1 MPMHPGAK
9 EKGNTMGSGY
19 FIKDILQYLPHR
31 YPFIMIDR
39 VLELEPGKR
48 IVTLKNVTI
57 NEPFFQGHFPDNPI
71 MPGVL
76 ILEAMAQSAGVL
88 TYESLPADN
97 REVLIYFMAIEK
109 AKFRRM
115 VVPGDQLRFEV
126 EILKL
131 RRKAVKGAGKALVD
145 SHLVAEAE
153 MMASIGE
160 K

>member
-1 MPMHPGAK
+1 MNPVVQIK
-9 EKGNTMGSGY
+9 E
-19 FIKDILQYLPHR
+19 ILTYLPHR

-39 VLELEPGKR
+39 VLDLTPGQR

-57 NEPFFQGHFPDNPI
+57 NEPYFQGHFPDNPI

-88 TYESLPADN
+88 TYASLPEN
-97 REVLIYFMAIEK
+97 RREVLIYFMAIEK

-131 RRKAVKGAGKALVD
+131 KSKAVKGAGRAFVENN
-145 SHLVAEAE
+145 LVAEAE
-153 MMASIGE
+153 MMASIGD
-160 K
+160 KG

>member
-1 MPMHPGAK
+1 
-9 EKGNTMGSGY
+9 MGSEY
-19 FIKDILQYLPHR
+19 LIKDILQYLPHR

-39 VLELEPGKR
+39 VLELQPGQR

-57 NEPFFQGHFPDNPI
+57 NEPYFQGHFPTNPI

-88 TYESLPADN
+88 TYLSLPEDSRN
-97 REVLIYFMAIEK
+97 VLIYFMAIER

-126 EILKL
+126 DILKL
-131 RRKAVKGAGKALVD
+131 KRKAVKGAGKAFVD
-145 SHLVAEAE
+145 DVLVAEAE

>member
-1 MPMHPGAK
+1 
-9 EKGNTMGSGY
+9 MGSGY
-19 FIKDILQYLPHR
+19 FINDILNYLPHR

-39 VLELEPGKR
+39 VLELEPGRR

-57 NEPFFQGHFPDNPI
+57 NEPYFQGHFPGNPI

-88 TYESLPADN
+88 TYESLPPDQ

-115 VVPGDQLRFEV
+115 VVPGDQVQFEV
-126 EILKL
+126 QILKL
-131 RRKAVKGAGKALVD
+131 RSKAVKGAGKALVD
-145 SHLVAEAE
+145 GHLVAEAE
-153 MMASIGE
+153 MMASIGA
-160 K
+160 KQ

>member
-1 MPMHPGAK
+1 MD
-9 EKGNTMGSGY
+9 SGY
-19 FIKDILQYLPHR
+19 DIKDILKHLPHR

-39 VLELEPGKR
+39 VLELEPERR

-57 NEPFFQGHFPDNPI
+57 NEPYFQGHFPDNPI

-88 TYESLPADN
+88 TYASLPPGS

-115 VVPGDQLRFEV
+115 VIPGDQLRFEV
-126 EILKL
+126 DILKL
-131 RRKAVKGAGKALVD
+131 RRKAVKGAGRAFVD
-145 SHLVAEAE
+145 GALVAEAE
-153 MMASIGE
+153 MLASIGE

>member
-1 MPMHPGAK
+1 MKPRIWQ
-9 EKGNTMGSGY
+9 KGKTMGSGY
-19 FIKDILQYLPHR
+19 FINDILNYLPHR

-39 VLELEPGKR
+39 VLELEPGRR

-57 NEPFFQGHFPDNPI
+57 NEPYFQGHFPGNPI

-88 TYESLPADN
+88 TYESLPPDQ

-115 VVPGDQLRFEV
+115 VVPGDQVQFEV
-126 EILKL
+126 QILKL
-131 RRKAVKGAGKALVD
+131 RSKAVKGAGKALVD
-145 SHLVAEAE
+145 GHLVAEAE
-153 MMASIGE
+153 MMASIGA
-160 K
+160 KQ

>member
-1 MPMHPGAK
+1 
-9 EKGNTMGSGY
+9 MGSEY
-19 FIKDILQYLPHR
+19 LINDILKFLPHR

-39 VLELEPGKR
+39 VLELDPARR

-57 NEPFFQGHFPDNPI
+57 NEPYFQGHFPDNPV

-88 TYESLPADN
+88 TYESLPEDK
-97 REVLIYFMAIEK
+97 REVLIYFMAIER

-115 VVPGDQLRFEV
+115 VVPGDQVRFEV

-131 RRKAVKGAGKALVD
+131 RSKAVKGAGKAFVD
-145 SHLVAEAE
+145 GNLVAEAE
-153 MMASIGE
+153 MMASIGA

>member
-1 MPMHPGAK
+1 
-9 EKGNTMGSGY
+9 MGSGY
-19 FIKDILQYLPHR
+19 SIKDILNYLPHR

-39 VLELEPGKR
+39 VLELAPGKS

-126 EILKL
+126 DLLKL
-131 RRKAVKGAGKALVD
+131 RRKAVKGAAKAFVD
-145 SHLVAEAE
+145 GHLVAEAE

>member
-1 MPMHPGAK
+1 MNPVHD
-9 EKGNTMGSGY
+9 
-19 FIKDILQYLPHR
+19 IRDILKHLPHR
-31 YPFIMIDR
+31 YPFILIDR
-39 VLELEPGKR
+39 VLELEPGNR

-57 NEPFFQGHFPDNPI
+57 NEPYFQGHFPDNPV

-88 TYESLPADN
+88 AYETLPADK
-97 REVLIYFMAIEK
+97 RDVLIYFMAIER

-126 EILKL
+126 EILKF
-131 RRKAVKGAGKALVD
+131 RRRAVKGKGKAFVD
-145 SHLVAEAE
+145 QRLVAEAE
-153 MMASIGE
+153 MLAAIGD

>member
-1 MPMHPGAK
+1 MVTGF
-9 EKGNTMGSGY
+9 S
-19 FIKDILQYLPHR
+19 IKDIMQYLPHR

-39 VLELEPGKR
+39 VLELEPGQR

-57 NEPFFQGHFPDNPI
+57 NEPYFQGHFPDDPI

-88 TYESLPADN
+88 TYESLPEDR

-115 VVPGDQLRFEV
+115 VVPGDQLRFEI

-131 RRKAVKGAGKALVD
+131 KRKAVKGAGKAYVENQ
-145 SHLVAEAE
+145 LVAEAE

>member
-1 MPMHPGAK
+1 MNPVHD
-9 EKGNTMGSGY
+9 
-19 FIKDILQYLPHR
+19 IRDILKHLPHR
-31 YPFIMIDR
+31 YPFILIDR
-39 VLELEPGKR
+39 VLELEPGNR

-57 NEPFFQGHFPDNPI
+57 NEPYFQGHFPDNPV

-88 TYESLPADN
+88 AYETLPADK
-97 REVLIYFMAIEK
+97 RDVLIYFMAIER

-126 EILKL
+126 EILKF
-131 RRKAVKGAGKALVD
+131 RRRAVKGTGKAFVD
-145 SHLVAEAE
+145 QHLVAEAE
-153 MMASIGE
+153 MLAAIGD

>member
-1 MPMHPGAK
+1 
-9 EKGNTMGSGY
+9 MGSGY
-19 FIKDILQYLPHR
+19 LINDILKHLPHR

-39 VLELEPGKR
+39 VLELEPGER

-88 TYESLPADN
+88 TYESLPADK
-97 REVLIYFMAIEK
+97 REVLIYFMAIER

-131 RRKAVKGAGKALVD
+131 RRKAVKGAGRAYVED
-145 SHLVAEAE
+145 QLVAEAE

>member
-1 MPMHPGAK
+1 MD
-9 EKGNTMGSGY
+9 SGY
-19 FIKDILQYLPHR
+19 DIRDILKHLPHR

-39 VLELEPGKR
+39 VLELEPECR

-57 NEPFFQGHFPDNPI
+57 NEPYFQGHFPDNPI

-88 TYESLPADN
+88 TYASLPADN
-97 REVLIYFMAIEK
+97 QEVLIYFMAIEK

-126 EILKL
+126 DILKL
-131 RRKAVKGAGKALVD
+131 RRKAVKGAGKAFVD
-145 SHLVAEAE
+145 GVLVAEAE
-153 MMASIGE
+153 MMASIGQ
-160 K
+160 KF

>member
-1 MPMHPGAK
+1 MNPVVPIK
-9 EKGNTMGSGY
+9 E
-19 FIKDILQYLPHR
+19 ILKCLPHR

-39 VLELEPGKR
+39 VLELEPGQR

-57 NEPFFQGHFPDNPI
+57 NEPYFQGHFPDNPI

-76 ILEAMAQSAGVL
+76 ILEAMAQSAGIL
-88 TYESLPADN
+88 TYASLTEDR

-126 EILKL
+126 ELLKL
-131 RRKAVKGAGKALVD
+131 KSKAVKGAGRAFVENN
-145 SHLVAEAE
+145 LVAEAE
-153 MMASIGE
+153 MMASIGDKE
-160 K
+160 

>member
-1 MPMHPGAK
+1 MD
-9 EKGNTMGSGY
+9 SGY
-19 FIKDILQYLPHR
+19 DIKSILKHLPHR

-39 VLELEPGKR
+39 VLELEPECR

-57 NEPFFQGHFPDNPI
+57 NEPHFQGHFPDNPI

-88 TYESLPADN
+88 TYASLPADI

-126 EILKL
+126 DILKL
-131 RRKAVKGAGKALVD
+131 RRKAVKGAGKAFVD
-145 SHLVAEAE
+145 GVLVAEAV

-160 K
+160 KF

>member
-1 MPMHPGAK
+1 MVTGF
-9 EKGNTMGSGY
+9 S
-19 FIKDILQYLPHR
+19 IKDIMQYLPHR

-39 VLELEPGKR
+39 VLELEPGRR

-57 NEPFFQGHFPDNPI
+57 NEPYFQGHFPEDPI

-88 TYESLPADN
+88 TYESLSEDRRN
-97 REVLIYFMAIEK
+97 VLIYFMAIEK

-115 VVPGDQLRFEV
+115 VVPGDQLRFEI

-131 RRKAVKGAGKALVD
+131 RSKAVKGAGKAYVD
-145 SHLVAEAE
+145 DHLVAEAE

>member
-1 MPMHPGAK
+1 MV
-9 EKGNTMGSGY
+9 SGY
-19 FIKDILQYLPHR
+19 DIKEILTYLPHR

-39 VLELEPGKR
+39 VLELDPGCR

-57 NEPFFQGHFPDNPI
+57 NEPYFQGHFPDNPI

-97 REVLIYFMAIEK
+97 REVLIYFMAIER

-131 RRKAVKGAGKALVD
+131 RRKAVKGAGKAFVD
-145 SHLVAEAE
+145 GVLVAEAE

>member
-1 MPMHPGAK
+1 
-9 EKGNTMGSGY
+9 MGSGY
-19 FIKDILQYLPHR
+19 LINDILKHLPHR

-39 VLELEPGKR
+39 VLELEPGER

-88 TYESLPADN
+88 TYESLPEDE
-97 REVLIYFMAIEK
+97 RDVLIYFMAIER

-131 RRKAVKGAGKALVD
+131 RRKAVKGAGRAYVED
-145 SHLVAEAE
+145 QLVAEAE

>member
-1 MPMHPGAK
+1 MD
-9 EKGNTMGSGY
+9 SGY
-19 FIKDILQYLPHR
+19 DIKDILKHLPHR

-39 VLELEPGKR
+39 VLALEPESR

-57 NEPFFQGHFPDNPI
+57 NEPYFQGHFPDNPI

-88 TYESLPADN
+88 TYASLPPGS
-97 REVLIYFMAIEK
+97 REVLIYFMSIEK

-126 EILKL
+126 DILKL
-131 RRKAVKGAGKALVD
+131 RRKAVKGAGKAFVD
-145 SHLVAEAE
+145 GNLVAEAE
-153 MMASIGE
+153 MMASIGA

>member
-39 VLELEPGKR
+39 VLELEPRKR

-88 TYESLPADN
+88 TYESLPADS

-131 RRKAVKGAGKALVD
+131 RRKAVKGAGKAMVD

>member
-1 MPMHPGAK
+1 
-9 EKGNTMGSGY
+9 MGTGFS
-19 FIKDILQYLPHR
+19 IKDIMQYLPHR

-39 VLELEPGKR
+39 VLELEPGQR

-57 NEPFFQGHFPDNPI
+57 NEPYFQGHFPGDPI

-88 TYESLPADN
+88 TYKSLPEDR

-115 VVPGDQLRFEV
+115 VIPGDQVRFEV

-131 RRKAVKGAGKALVD
+131 RRKAVKGAGKAYVD
-145 SHLVAEAE
+145 NHLVAEAE

>member
-1 MPMHPGAK
+1 MD
-9 EKGNTMGSGY
+9 SGY
-19 FIKDILQYLPHR
+19 DIKDILKHLPHR

-39 VLELEPGKR
+39 VLELEPECR

-57 NEPFFQGHFPDNPI
+57 NEPYFQGHFPDNPI

-88 TYESLPADN
+88 TYASLPADN
-97 REVLIYFMAIEK
+97 QEVLIYFMAIEK

-126 EILKL
+126 DILKL
-131 RRKAVKGAGKALVD
+131 RRKAVKGAGKAFVD
-145 SHLVAEAE
+145 GVLVAEAE
-153 MMASIGE
+153 MMASIGQ
-160 K
+160 KF